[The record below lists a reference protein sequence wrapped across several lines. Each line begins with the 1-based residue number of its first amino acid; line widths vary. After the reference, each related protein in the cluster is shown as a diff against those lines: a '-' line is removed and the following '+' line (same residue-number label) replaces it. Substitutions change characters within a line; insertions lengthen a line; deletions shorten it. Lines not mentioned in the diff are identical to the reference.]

1 MQPVSPQRAGLVAAR
16 RRNSI
21 VASVV
26 LDLAD
31 ATGHAFLPIRGR
43 RLPASKVAA
52 PPIFLQHP
60 LQMLLIFLSTLNPLN
75 FPCGWRRRPALPVLE
90 LRCRRYDLP
99 TRRDCPLFQP
109 L

>member
-60 LQMLLIFLSTLNPLN
+60 LQMLLIFLSTLESSELSLRMASS
-75 FPCGWRRRPALPVLE
+75 PCIAGP
-90 LRCRRYDLP
+90 
-99 TRRDCPLFQP
+99 
-109 L
+109 